1 MLLGQQVHLKDG
13 TNDQHR
19 RHLNHAVPDGTGCRE
34 AVGLRCS
41 SVFHTRR
48 RGLGTYFP
56 ELQLLPQRFQPALK
70 AMGVDPFERLAIN
83 PRRSRIRATT
93 AIGFKQ
99 DVLATDLVPKGV
111 EAEGWFQP

>member
-1 MLLGQQVHLKDG
+1 MHGMPRGRWPPLLFGI
-13 TNDQHR
+13 
-19 RHLNHAVPDGTGCRE
+19 
-34 AVGLRCS
+34 
-41 SVFHTRR
+41 HTRR

-56 ELQLLPQRFQPALK
+56 EVQPALK
-70 AMGVDPFERLAIN
+70 AIGVDPFERLAIT

-111 EAEGWFQP
+111 EAEGWFSLSFRLQRGLQLLNRFRRRS

>member
-1 MLLGQQVHLKDG
+1 MHGMPRGRWPPLLFG
-13 TNDQHR
+13 T
-19 RHLNHAVPDGTGCRE
+19 
-34 AVGLRCS
+34 
-41 SVFHTRR
+41 HTRR
-48 RGLGTYFP
+48 RGLGTY
-56 ELQLLPQRFQPALK
+56 LSRTQLLPQRFQPALK

-111 EAEGWFQP
+111 EAEGWFSLSFRLQRGLQLLNRFRRRS